1 MKEKPLISIIVPFY
15 NAGEL
20 IRNSVNSIKKQ
31 KEKNFEVIF
40 INDGSKDNSKGILK
54 ELIEDCDFIYRIIDK
69 ENEGVSVARNVGIKE
84 AKGEYIFFLDA
95 DDFIH
100 EDLIKEINN
109 KLKKVTMP
117 DIIYWGYDIVNQKGK
132 ILKKYED
139 HYMYIEK
146 NDSLIKEYMLKN
158 FWIWTGS
165 AVYKKSFLNS
175 NDIYFPKGVAS
186 AEDIAFIFNALL
198 KAKCVLCIEK
208 VLSYHFLHEDSV
220 MYTSKIKSLHT
231 LKAMYL
237 IESLLQ
243 NGTEEKEIFMNKF
256 KPRYYWSMVTRG
268 LLSFDKKDKKA
279 KKTVIRL
286 LKNKFIRKELK
297 IYQPKTKKVKVAKNF
312 LLLLLYFPPLYITII
327 RQINKF
333 DNILYRI
340 KY

>member
-15 NAGEL
+15 NDGEL
-20 IRNSVNSIKKQ
+20 ISNSVNSIKKQ

-40 INDGSKDNSKGILK
+40 INDGSKDNSKELLK
-54 ELIEDCDFIYRIIDK
+54 ELLKDCDFMYRIIDK

-84 AKGEYIFFLDA
+84 AKGEYVFFLDA

-100 EDLIKEINN
+100 EDLIKEINQ

-117 DIIYWGYDIVNQKGK
+117 DIVYWGYDIINQKGK

-146 NDSLIKEYMLKN
+146 NDSLIKEYMLKD
-158 FWIWTGS
+158 FWICTGS
-165 AVYKKSFLNS
+165 ALYKKSFLNA
-175 NDIYFPKGVAS
+175 NNIYFPKGVAR
-186 AEDIAFIFNALL
+186 AQDIVFIFNTLL
-198 KAKCVLCIEK
+198 KAKYIVCIEK
-208 VLSYHFLHEDSV
+208 VLSYRFFHKNSAMH
-220 MYTSKIKSLHT
+220 TSKIKTLHII
-231 LKAMYL
+231 KAMYL
-237 IESLLQ
+237 IENLLQ

-256 KPRYYWSMVTRG
+256 KPRHYWNMVIGG
-268 LLSFDKKDKKA
+268 LLSFDKKDKKT

-286 LKNKFIRKELK
+286 LKNKFIRKELE
-297 IYQPKTKKVKVAKNF
+297 IYQPKTKKVKIAKTILLF
-312 LLLLLYFPPLYITII
+312 LLHFPPIYITIM